1 MEENETKIEVLAPR
15 CGMGAGLWVANLV
28 ALALG
33 LGATGIGV
41 LCLIQFLKGDGTFL
55 FYSVFL
61 LVLGAFAIV
70 AETWT
75 IFRALHSLR
84 KGPSCLNYDE
94 GKGEFEFFPIF
105 GEPFKVTAN
114 CFGGILRNF
123 FTDFAI
129 IGFAQKDGR
138 LRRYRLG
145 WTPDFAKVAK
155 RLEEIAA
162 SKK

>member
-1 MEENETKIEVLAPR
+1 MEENETTIEVLAPR

-55 FYSVFL
+55 FYAVFL
-61 LVLGAFAIV
+61 LVLGAFVIV

-75 IFRALHSLR
+75 IFRALHSLS

-94 GKGEFEFFPIF
+94 GKDEFEFFPIF
-105 GEPFKVTAN
+105 GEPFKVRAN
-114 CFGGILRNF
+114 CFGASSVISSP
-123 FTDFAI
+123 TS
-129 IGFAQKDGR
+129 R
-138 LRRYRLG
+138 LSALPKKTVGSVVTASVGPRFRQSRQAPRGNRR
-145 WTPDFAKVAK
+145 
-155 RLEEIAA
+155 E
-162 SKK
+162 